1 MITLLD
7 ASVLIALGDA
17 GHVHE
22 ASALRFFEQEA
33 VPGGWATCPM
43 TENAFLRI
51 LSHPS
56 YPRTLGTPMESRRV
70 LERLLASPGH
80 QFWPDDLSLTDSRL
94 HPELPASKHL
104 TDHFLLALAV
114 KHAGRF
120 ATFDSGIKAN
130 LVRGGHA
137 ALHVIPGF

>member
-22 ASALRFFEQEA
+22 AAALRFFEREA
-33 VPGGWATCPM
+33 ISGGWATCPM

-51 LSHPS
+51 LSHPK
-56 YPRTLGTPMESRRV
+56 YPRSLGSPAEARRV
-70 LERLLASPGH
+70 LARLMACPGH
-80 QFWPDDLSLTDSRL
+80 HFWPDDLSLADTRRY
-94 HPELPASKHL
+94 PELPTSKDL

-114 KHAGRF
+114 KHGGCF
-120 ATFDSGIKAN
+120 ATFDTRIDAGLVPGGLQAIKI
-130 LVRGGHA
+130 
-137 ALHVIPGF
+137 IPVA

>member
-17 GHVHE
+17 GHVNE
-22 ASALRFFEQEA
+22 GAALRFFEREA
-33 VPGGWATCPM
+33 VTSGWATCPT

-56 YPRTLGTPMESRRV
+56 YPRTLGSPMEARRV
-70 LERLLASPGH
+70 LSRLMSAPGH
-80 QFWPDDLSLTDSRL
+80 HFWPDDLTLTNDRL
-94 HPELPASKHL
+94 HPQLPGSKHL

-114 KHAGRF
+114 KHGGRF
-120 ATFDSGIKAN
+120 ATFDTGINAA
-130 LVRGGHA
+130 LVPDGQSV
-137 ALHVIPGF
+137 LHVIPTS